1 MVEKRLN
8 VVFCGT
14 SVFAVPA
21 LEMLAASRH
30 RVVAVVT
37 QPDAPAGRGR
47 VVMPPPVKVVAQ
59 RLGVEVQQPS
69 QLVAAPILAALQ
81 EYRPDLLVVVAYGRV
96 LPPAWL
102 ATAPHGTVGLH
113 ASLLPRYRGASPIQR
128 SIMSGDAAT
137 GVTTFRVVEEVDAGP
152 IFRQREVWI
161 QPDDTALTL
170 GERMARAG
178 ATLLAETVDAL
189 AAGGAQPRAQD
200 HTAATYAPKLT
211 KQDGLIDWT
220 QDADT
225 LCRRVRALVPWPSA
239 YAALGGRQ
247 VKIWKARVVAS
258 ADAGAVSPGAVMSVV
273 GGRLLVGTGRGLLAL
288 EEVQPEAS
296 QRMSGA
302 AFIAGYRLQPGMRF
316 ETRDSRPETRDL

>member
-21 LEMLAASRH
+21 LEALAASRH

-47 VVMPPPVKVVAQ
+47 VVMPPPVKVAAQ
-59 RLGVEVQQPS
+59 RLGVAVQQPS
-69 QLVAAPILAALQ
+69 RLVAEATLAALQ

-102 ATAPHGTVGLH
+102 AMAPRGTVGLH
-113 ASLLPRYRGASPIQR
+113 ASLLPQYRGASPIQR
-128 SIMSGDAAT
+128 AIMSGDAAT
-137 GVTTFRVVEEVDAGP
+137 GVTTFQVVDEVDAGP
-152 IFRQREVWI
+152 IFRQREALI

-170 GERMARAG
+170 GGRMACEGAG
-178 ATLLAETVDAL
+178 LLAETVDAL
-189 AAGGAQPRAQD
+189 AEGGVLPHVQEHA
-200 HTAATYAPKLT
+200 AATYAPKLV
-211 KQDGLIDWT
+211 KQDGLIDWV
-220 QDADT
+220 QDADA

-239 YAALGGRQ
+239 YTVLSSRQ
-247 VKIWKARVVAS
+247 VKIWTARAVAS
-258 ADAGAVSPGAVMSVV
+258 ADAGAVSPGTIVSVV
-273 GGRLLVGTGRGLLAL
+273 GGRLLVGTGRGLLEC
-288 EEVQPEAS
+288 EEVQPEAG

-302 AFIAGYRLQPGMRF
+302 AFIAGYRLQPGMKF
-316 ETRDSRPETRDL
+316 EP